1 MLPSPLQRL
10 SRLEAYLRL
19 ERGHEPPR
27 LYIKRDDLLS
37 LAMGGNKIRNLEF
50 LIGDALALGA
60 TDVITAGRAQSNHCR
75 LTAAAAVRAGLRCH
89 IVLLDARPAV
99 VTGNLLLDEAL
110 GAEVHFTGSSN
121 RDDRESLVREIEASV
136 RKRGGYPYVIP
147 VGGSHVIG
155 AFGHALAAAELQEQL
170 EEAGEGD
177 ALVVLATAT
186 GGTQAGMLAGRAHI
200 RRGTPVV
207 AFSVAKPS
215 AEIAPDVLRIA
226 RELAEA
232 LGAEF
237 DGATVAVDDSEL
249 GDGYGIPT
257 PSGERALA
265 LLARSEGILLDPTYT
280 AKAFA
285 GLLKLLE
292 GAEVEQPAV
301 VFVHTGGVPALFAS
315 P

>member
-1 MLPSPLQRL
+1 LPSPLQRL

-50 LIGDALALGA
+50 LIGDALASGA

-75 LTAAAAVRAGLRCH
+75 LTAAAAVQAGLRCH
-89 IVLLDARPAV
+89 IVLLDTRPGVAS
-99 VTGNLLLDEAL
+99 GNLLLDETL

-121 RDDRESLVREIEASV
+121 RDEREALVREIETTV
-136 RKRGGYPYVIP
+136 RERAGRPYVIP

-155 AFGHALAAAELQEQL
+155 AFGHALAAAELAEQL
-170 EEAGEGD
+170 EQTGEGD
-177 ALVVLATAT
+177 AIVVLATAT
-186 GGTQAGMLAGRAHI
+186 GGTQAGMLAGFAHI
-200 RRGTPVV
+200 GWRPSVLG
-207 AFSVAKPS
+207 FSVAKPS
-215 AEIAPDVLRIA
+215 VEIEPDVSRIVG
-226 RELAEA
+226 ELSGA

-237 DGATVAVDDSEL
+237 DGASVAIDDSDL

-265 LLARSEGILLDPTYT
+265 LLARTEGILLDPTYT

-285 GLLKLLE
+285 GLLALLE
-292 GAEVEQPAV
+292 RGAIDQQAV
-301 VFVHTGGVPALFAS
+301 VFVHTGGVPALFAAT
-315 P
+315 